1 MQPTVPL
8 PTDNI
13 YKFACLFGLTLIVVA
28 VYSFITAYTFSL
40 DAKVR
45 YQQAIIQ
52 FEAKTDRTKA
62 ENDLL
67 ALNTRL
73 AEITKS
79 NESAANSVA
88 AGAAAVG
95 LVLSLWAGARWRN
108 KIQSRDDRLA
118 ELQIQKLE
126 VELASLRRAE
136 SEISRRSTVGISPVT
151 ELFTQP
157 LPLQE

>member
-1 MQPTVPL
+1 
-8 PTDNI
+8 
-13 YKFACLFGLTLIVVA
+13 
-28 VYSFITAYTFSL
+28 
-40 DAKVR
+40 VR

-52 FEAKTDRTKA
+52 LEAKTDRTKA

-67 ALNTRL
+67 ALTTRL

-88 AGAAAVG
+88 AGAAGVG
-95 LVLSLWAGARWRN
+95 LALSLWAGWRWRH

-136 SEISRRSTVGISPVT
+136 SEISRRSTLST
-151 ELFTQP
+151 EAIAD
-157 LPLQE
+157 